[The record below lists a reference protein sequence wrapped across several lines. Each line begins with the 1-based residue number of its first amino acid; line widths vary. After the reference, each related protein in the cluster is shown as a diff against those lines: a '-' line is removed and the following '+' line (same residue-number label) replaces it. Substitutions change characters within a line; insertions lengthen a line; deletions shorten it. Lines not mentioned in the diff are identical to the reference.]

1 MYAGFY
7 KGRIAKAI
15 VAALD
20 EEKGVLAADD
30 LEQHRS
36 TITRP
41 IHTTYRGHT
50 IYEVPPPTQAKPL
63 RTLFMQMKQRHREY
77 SCCHLLAGACRH
89 THRIL
94 SLFSRWC

>member
-1 MYAGFY
+1 MSQHVYAGFY
-7 KGRIAKAI
+7 KGRIARAI

-50 IYEVPPPTQAKPL
+50 IYEVPPPTQARPF
-63 RTLFMQMKQRHREY
+63 RTLS
-77 SCCHLLAGACRH
+77 SCKG
-89 THRIL
+89 
-94 SLFSRWC
+94 SRCTGTIATTY

>member
-1 MYAGFY
+1 MDECVYAGFY

-20 EEKGVLAADD
+20 EEKGVLDADD

-50 IYEVPPPTQAKPL
+50 IYEVPPPTQARL
-63 RTLFMQMKQRHREY
+63 S
-77 SCCHLLAGACRH
+77 SCKWSKCTGTIATAYWLEHADAPIRSFIH
-89 THRIL
+89 
-94 SLFSRWC
+94 